1 MSYHGTIVSGF
12 GGQGVML
19 IGQILS
25 YSGMIEDKNVTWMPS
40 YGPEM
45 RGGTA
50 NCSVVID
57 DNPIGSPVVDKPTEV
72 IAMNIPSL
80 LKFEK
85 DIVENGVLILNTSV
99 IDREP
104 ERKDLKVVKVDANKI
119 ADELGNLKTAN
130 MVILGAY
137 IQASNAVSFD
147 NVKKALEK
155 KLTGN
160 KAKLIDLN
168 LEAIK
173 KGMNIAKD
181 QLA

>member
-1 MSYHGTIVSGF
+1 MSYHGTVISGF

-19 IGQILS
+19 IGQLLS
-25 YSGMIEDKNVTWMPS
+25 YSAMIEDKNVTWMPS

-57 DNPIGSPVVDKPTEV
+57 DIPIGSPVVDKPTEV

-80 LKFEK
+80 LKFEN
-85 DIVENGVLILNTSV
+85 DIIPNGILVLNTSV

-104 ERKDLKVVKVDANKI
+104 VRKDLKIIKVDANKI

-130 MVILGAY
+130 MVVMGAY
-137 IQASNAVSFD
+137 IEASGAVSLE

-155 KLTGN
+155 KLTGS
-160 KAKLIDLN
+160 KADLIDINIQAL
-168 LEAIK
+168 K
-173 KGMNIAKD
+173 KGMEAARE